1 MTFTPRFLDEVRE
14 RISLAHVIGRRVKL
28 TRRGRNL
35 FGLCPFHREKSPSFS
50 VRDDEGFFHCFG
62 CGASGD
68 VFKYVMQTEGLSF
81 PEAVERLADEA
92 GVPMPVVEPGEVAA
106 AAARKSIVDANE
118 AACAFFERSLR
129 EPSARRAL
137 DYLKGRGFDEAII
150 TRFRLGFAPLARNSM
165 KDALLG
171 ESFDE
176 ALLVSAGLLVQ
187 PEGGGATRER
197 FRGRI
202 MFPIFD
208 RRGRVIAFGG
218 RILGDGQPKYLNSP
232 ETPIFHKGLV
242 LYGQPEA
249 RRAAREKGEILVVEG
264 YTDVI
269 ALDRGGFAHAVAPL
283 GTALTEK
290 QIEELWR
297 YVKEPTLCF
306 DGDAAGERAAF
317 RAAERSLPLLQAGF
331 SLKFALMPAG
341 EDPDSLISKHGAGA
355 MGEGLQ
361 TAKPLVELIWRMETA
376 GQPVDTPERRA
387 LVEKNLLARV
397 STIGDPQVRRHYESH
412 VKSRLWKLF
421 KDRRRS
427 ERSGGGAAH
436 VAVSAGIRRSSLN
449 NEHLGLKRERAIVAT
464 ILHHPGMLAGVVE
477 EFAGAE
483 IADPELDR
491 LRRAILETAVRLPD
505 LDFEGLKGHL
515 QRQGFEKIVNH
526 LAGTDT
532 KILARAALPEAAD
545 RDAEIQWRHMLERH
559 RQANLKAEL
568 RDAEE
573 ALAQDFTQEN
583 MDRLVALKDLLAEGE
598 GDEADLDGYEIPAN
612 QVAGE

>member
-14 RISLAHVIGRRVKL
+14 RISLAQVIGRRVKL

-68 VFKYVMQTEGLSF
+68 VFKYIMHTEGLSF

-92 GVPMPVVEPGEVAA
+92 GVPMPVVEPGEAA
-106 AAARKSIVDANE
+106 AAVARKSIHEANE
-118 AACAFFERSLR
+118 AACLFFERCLR
-129 EPSARRAL
+129 EPSARQAL
-137 DYLKGRGFDEAII
+137 DYLKGRGFDEATI
-150 TRFRLGFAPLARNSM
+150 TRFRLGYAPPARA
-165 KDALLG
+165 ALKGALI
-171 ESFDE
+171 SQFFDE
-176 ALLVSAGLLVQ
+176 ELLVSAGLLAR
-187 PEGGGATRER
+187 PEGGGGTRER
-197 FRGRI
+197 FFDRI

-218 RILGDGQPKYLNSP
+218 RALGDRQPKYLNSP

-242 LYGQPEA
+242 LYGHPDA

-269 ALDRGGFAHAVAPL
+269 ALDRGGFAHVMAPL
-283 GTALTEK
+283 GTALTER

-317 RAAERSLPLLQAGF
+317 RAAERSLPLLRAGL
-331 SLKFALMPAG
+331 SLKFALLPEG
-341 EDPDSLISKHGAGA
+341 EDPDSLMGKRGAGA
-355 MGEGLQ
+355 MREVLE
-361 TAKPLVELIWRMETA
+361 TAKPLADLIWRMETA
-376 GQPVDTPERRA
+376 GQAVDTPERRA

-397 STIGDPQVRRHYESH
+397 SAISDPQVRKHYESH
-412 VKSRLWKLF
+412 VKSRLWKMF
-421 KDRRRS
+421 QDRRRPG
-427 ERSGGGAAH
+427 RSGSGAAQA
-436 VAVSAGIRRSSLN
+436 AVSAGIRRTSLDS
-449 NEHLGLKRERAIVAT
+449 EHLGLQRERAIVAT
-464 ILHHPGMLAGVVE
+464 ILHHPQMLAGVAE

-483 IADPELDR
+483 ITNPELDR
-491 LRRAILETAVRLPD
+491 LRRAILETAVCLPD

-526 LAGTDT
+526 LAGSDT
-532 KILARAALPEAAD
+532 KILARSALPEAAD
-545 RDAEIQWRHMLERH
+545 RDAEIQWRHMLARH
-559 RQANLKAEL
+559 RQVNLKAEL
-568 RDAEE
+568 QVAEE
-573 ALAQDFTQEN
+573 ALVQDSTQEN
-583 MDRLVALKDLLAEGE
+583 MDRLVALQDLLAGGE
-598 GDEADLDGYEIPAN
+598 GDEADLDGYGISADR
-612 QVAGE
+612 VVGE